1 MSARVR
7 KRVAARRCV
16 VITMEGDCAG
26 TADLRTRPGELHEE
40 DDRACSR
47 PAYGRHCCTA
57 RRPEHAGQAASDAD
71 DVKVPNTDFTTVLC
85 RRMPSIGP
93 PSFRIPRVQPHCPAP
108 RRFQETARPAM
119 ETSRRALQKVGV
131 RRCAGRPL
139 GRVIHDRAKGSEKPK
154 ATNVAL
160 DGLGGKKYD

>member
-1 MSARVR
+1 MSARVCE
-7 KRVAARRCV
+7 RVAARRCV

-85 RRMPSIGP
+85 TRMSSIGP
-93 PSFRIPRVQPHCPAP
+93 PSFRESNR
-108 RRFQETARPAM
+108 TARRHGGFM
-119 ETSRRALQKVGV
+119 K
-131 RRCAGRPL
+131 PL
-139 GRVIHDRAKGSEKPK
+139 DQLCLWKRL
-154 ATNVAL
+154 VAL
-160 DGLGGKKYD
+160 YKKLVYCVARVGRWDA